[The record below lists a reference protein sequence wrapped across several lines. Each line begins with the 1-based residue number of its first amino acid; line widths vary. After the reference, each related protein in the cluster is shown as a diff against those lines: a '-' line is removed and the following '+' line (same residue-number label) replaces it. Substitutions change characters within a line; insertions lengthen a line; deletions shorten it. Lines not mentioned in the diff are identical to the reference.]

1 MDPTTL
7 VLRWAHI
14 LAAIVA
20 MGGLVFA
27 RYGLLP
33 ALAEVEESTRDR
45 IHDAIRR
52 RWLPWVIGAITV
64 LLVSGL
70 ANFLIFNARVK
81 AEGWAGGE
89 WMRQTSYHALFGAK
103 FLLAMV
109 VFYFASALVG
119 RGEGTQWV
127 RNDRAYASFYTQ
139 CTRKTTL
146 GSCGGGVDGGV
157 DDRFDYIL
165 VSNELAP
172 RVVPGSYTAF
182 GNDGVPRLNDAID
195 EPTNQRVSAAMA
207 AALKCA
213 SDHLPV
219 YVDVIIGDVQASVEG
234 AEQLT
239 PWIRLQGTTLV
250 VDDVQDKSVA
260 MLYDINGRM
269 CMETVLQ
276 GPTARIDAGS
286 LLPGVYALRVGSRW
300 ASFVMP

>member
-7 VLRWAHI
+7 LLRWAHI

-33 ALAEVEESTRDR
+33 ALAEVDASTRDR

-70 ANFLIFNARVK
+70 ANFLIFNGRVK
-81 AEGWAGGE
+81 AEGWADGE

-127 RNDRAYASFYTQ
+127 RADRAKWLSVTVGLSLAIVLLSGWMRQLHTGPN
-139 CTRKTTL
+139 L
-146 GSCGGGVDGGV
+146 PLAGGGV
-157 DDRFDYIL
+157 RI
-165 VSNELAP
+165 EE
-172 RVVPGSYTAF
+172 
-182 GNDGVPRLNDAID
+182 I
-195 EPTNQRVSAAMA
+195 E
-207 AALKCA
+207 
-213 SDHLPV
+213 
-219 YVDVIIGDVQASVEG
+219 VER
-234 AEQLT
+234 E
-239 PWIRLQGTTLV
+239 
-250 VDDVQDKSVA
+250 
-260 MLYDINGRM
+260 
-269 CMETVLQ
+269 
-276 GPTARIDAGS
+276 
-286 LLPGVYALRVGSRW
+286 
-300 ASFVMP
+300 